1 MSRRSLSSL
10 VTALASLGLVAAFAP
25 AASADDAPT
34 APVPLKGDNEKVV
47 AQAGPGGGGGG
58 GAEIPSG
65 EGLKDSSAEK
75 TEKEEEKEHK
85 NPFAGSIL
93 LFDQS
98 ATTHS
103 FSKGSQLSYSPLYE
117 WWISPRV
124 YYTVAKHFKFG
135 ARFDFFKEFTN
146 HEATTDKGE
155 WVVGDPWL
163 TAAYGNQASFFNKHE
178 KSRYSIGILARPG
191 ISKASRANDQYISA
205 GPTASLSF
213 GFDVLGSKSKFLQ
226 SASIGLYASYS
237 HAFTKS
243 TTPGTVDRPATG
255 VDENITLNQ
264 SIRSSTLVGN
274 SLIYSLNGEID
285 ILENLSYGASFIWI
299 DQFAYRA
306 PDAPFAGASD
316 VTRNPNDTQF
326 RQSTWFLTSVDYTPI
341 KELGLSLGYYNLNTA
356 LGLDGQRRNV
366 LFSPEARVF
375 FSLTA
380 NLDAIMDDV
389 SKPRQ
394 NKANTAIANFRAFQ

>member
-10 VTALASLGLVAAFAP
+10 VTALASFGRVAAFAP
-25 AASADDAPT
+25 AAFADAP
-34 APVPLKGDNEKVV
+34 APAAPLKGDNEKVV
-47 AQAGPGGGGGG
+47 AQAGPGAPGGG

-65 EGLKDSSAEK
+65 EGLKDNAAEK

-85 NPFAGSIL
+85 NPFAGSIF

-98 ATTHS
+98 ATTNS
-103 FSKGSQLSYSPLYE
+103 FSKGSQLSYTPLYE
-117 WWISPRV
+117 WWLSPRV

-146 HEATTDKGE
+146 HEATTEKGE

-178 KSRYSIGILARPG
+178 KSRYSLGLLARPG
-191 ISKASRANDQYISA
+191 ISKASRANDQYASA

-226 SASIGLYASYS
+226 SASFGLYVSYS

-255 VDENITLNQ
+255 VDDNITLNQ

-285 ILENLSYGASFIWI
+285 ILENLSYGASMIWI
-299 DQFAYRA
+299 DQFAYRT
-306 PDAPFAGASD
+306 PDTNYAGG
-316 VTRNPNDTQF
+316 VPRNPNDTQF

-341 KELGLSLGYYNLNTA
+341 KELGISLGYYNLNSA
-356 LGLDGQRRNV
+356 IGLDGQRRNV
-366 LFSPEARVF
+366 LWSPDARVF

-389 SKPRQ
+389 YKPQ
-394 NKANTAIANFRAFQ
+394 NKANTAIANFRSFQ

>member
-1 MSRRSLSSL
+1 MTRKSLPLL
-10 VTALASLGLVAAFAP
+10 VALASFGLVAAFSS
-25 AASADDAPT
+25 SALAEDAPQP
-34 APVPLKGDNEKVV
+34 PVPLEGKNEKVV
-47 AQAGPGGGGGG
+47 AQAESG
-58 GAEIPSG
+58 GAAAAPAGG
-65 EGLKDSSAEK
+65 EGVKDSAAQK
-75 TEKEEEKEHK
+75 TEKEEEEQHK
-85 NPFAGSIL
+85 NPFAGSIF

-98 ATTHS
+98 ATTNS

-146 HEATTDKGE
+146 HEETTTKGE
-155 WVVGDPWL
+155 WVITDPWL
-163 TAAYGNQASFFNKHE
+163 TAAYGDQASFFGKHE
-178 KSRYSIGILARPG
+178 KSRFSLGLLVRPG
-191 ISKASRANDQYISA
+191 VSKASRANDQYMSA
-205 GPTASLSF
+205 GPTGSLSY

-226 SASIGLYASYS
+226 SASIGLYVSYS

-243 TTPGTVDRPATG
+243 QQPGDISRPATDVNG
-255 VDENITLNQ
+255 NMTLNQ

-285 ILENLSYGASFIWI
+285 ILETLSYGASMIWI
-299 DQFAYRA
+299 DQFAYRT
-306 PDAPFAGASD
+306 PDIAGMPRSD
-316 VTRNPNDTQF
+316 NDTHF
-326 RQSTWFLTSVDYTPI
+326 RQSTWFLTSVDYNPI
-341 KELGLSLGYYNLNTA
+341 KELGISLGYYNLNTA
-356 LGLDGQRRNV
+356 IGPDGKRRNV
-366 LFSPEARVF
+366 LWSPDARVF

-389 SKPRQ
+389 TKPKQ